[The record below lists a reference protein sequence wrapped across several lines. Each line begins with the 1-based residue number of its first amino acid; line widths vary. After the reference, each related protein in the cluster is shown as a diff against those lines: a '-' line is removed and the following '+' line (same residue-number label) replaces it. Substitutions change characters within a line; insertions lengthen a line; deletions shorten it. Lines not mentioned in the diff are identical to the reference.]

1 MVGYGVRRRS
11 WAAVAAVL
19 GLAGSL
25 LAAGVAPPA
34 GAAAGE
40 ADNEAVYSACV
51 GPALESA
58 GLVDVAGSFA
68 EDAVNCLAHFEIT
81 RGRTA
86 TEYDPGAPVLR
97 WEMALFLA
105 RAAAPAGITLPAV
118 PDQNF
123 TDIDEVFEG
132 GRTAI
137 AQMAHLGIMPG
148 RSSTSFRPELQVSR
162 AEMAEMLDAFLGE
175 AELGLGA
182 LGGSVDGL
190 SDVSPDD
197 DVFEDIEGTTRG
209 QHAAI
214 RRMFEAGV
222 AKGTAGGR
230 FNPGALVTRAQMAV
244 FITRMLAHT
253 TARPMGVTL
262 QAAASEATTGESV
275 ELAVSVRGSDLMAM
289 PDAAV
294 DVFSAA
300 DPDDAFGEDGR
311 CSDAVS
317 AVGGS
322 KVCEIASGDSSTDPS
337 GDLELSADDLAES
350 LTVWAWRGD
359 VGDVYDS
366 DDMSASSVR
375 IAVTKPGTKLQVT
388 DDMPEGASTTSFGQ
402 RVVFTLQVVD
412 EDGKA
417 AAVEGVPVTVA
428 VLETV
433 TNAGPEPDVSSTT
446 SSTNSYKTDSE
457 GSIELSFRQ
466 TDPRSGS
473 GSKGD
478 KAWLDLD
485 ITPGSKDGVE
495 FELDDKTTL
504 KKAGPEAG
512 AAEGDAA
519 VFWRDAAPVPT
530 ALTLSQDVAYH
541 EATTAGQ
548 GASHRITAKL
558 TDQYGQGIG
567 RASIFFRSDDQ
578 EGVGA
583 AGDGLTVVTDV
594 EQVFWQNGAEH
605 VRFCDDPIITLDNEP
620 LYDGLTAL
628 RCLDGEPKDTT
639 RRTTRPNGEAVFTY
653 SRDSDRTGIETI
665 WASYELTPARGGA
678 EAEVLVSNRIY
689 HYWAESADSG
699 SVSGRLL
706 AADADANR
714 AVIYAPEG
722 PMIFEYDSN
731 DQLDSLDGPD
741 LYANFH
747 EHMGRSADAK
757 PPTHLRVNGYQDRAR
772 AVNQL
777 ILSRERAIQPS
788 SEVLSLV
795 GEGARIAASDTG
807 VVVIGS
813 GRDQVLI
820 FDGADD
826 ADPQIIESDERG
838 NGLPWCTWVL
848 LGQCSPQIIESDELG
863 NSLGY
868 DVAIS
873 DDGAVI
879 AAGAPYHT
887 GGGRG
892 GAVFV
897 YTRGAGGVYTQAAVL
912 SGEESASWMIQE
924 RTGDSDQL
932 FGSGVDVSGDGRTI
946 VVTAPGDRRARAIGA
961 QCDSLQS
968 NPPSLCIE
976 GFIRVFEMPGAGWA
990 DDGGGDTDTSF
1001 GFLPSDLSLVGSRN
1015 GISVSDDGSVV
1026 AVGSPG
1032 IRSIDGSSDA
1042 GGVYVY
1048 ARPSSGWSTGPLGP
1062 PRSAD
1067 AKLTLAGTD
1076 AHTSTEGYFG
1086 GFEGRRLGAGVRI
1099 SGDGSTVVLPGYNI
1113 FIDSYEPD
1121 AVRQELY
1128 VFDRPAGGWTGGLT
1142 IDDYEVL
1149 TPDGLEED
1157 EFFGRWVDVN
1167 DDGSEVISGRYLR
1180 QDGDYRGSVV
1190 LFARSGAG
1198 WSVNSEFLGGEA
1210 GTGYGRYAVFAGDD
1224 AITAM
1229 DRFGGRLTT
1238 ISR

>member
-1 MVGYGVRRRS
+1 MVGYGVRRRP
-11 WAAVAAVL
+11 WLAVAAVL

-81 RGRTA
+81 RGRTD

-97 WEMALFLA
+97 WQMALFLA

-123 TDIDEVFEG
+123 TDIEEVFEG
-132 GRTAI
+132 ARTAI
-137 AQMAHLGIMPG
+137 AQMAHLGIMLG
-148 RSSTSFRPELQVSR
+148 YGGSSTSFRPDAQVSR
-162 AEMAEMLDAFLGE
+162 AEMAEMLDAFLGG

-182 LGGSVDGL
+182 LGGSVDEL

-197 DVFEDIEGTTRG
+197 DVFDDIEGTQRG

-222 AKGTAGGR
+222 AKGTADGR
-230 FNPGALVTRAQMAV
+230 FNPGALVTRGQMAV

-253 TARPMGVTL
+253 VARPRGVTV
-262 QAAASEATTGESV
+262 QAAESEATTGESV
-275 ELAVSVRGSDLMAM
+275 ELAVSVRDSGLMAM
-289 PDAAV
+289 PDAVV
-294 DVFSAA
+294 DVFSAP

-311 CSDAVS
+311 CSADAVS

-322 KVCEIASGDSSTDPS
+322 KVCEITVGDSSTGPS

-350 LTVWAWRGD
+350 LTVWAWTGD

-366 DDMSASSVR
+366 DDMSAPSVR
-375 IAVTKPGTKLQVT
+375 IAVTKPGTKLKVT
-388 DDMPEGASTTSFGQ
+388 DDMPEGATTTSFGQ
-402 RVVFTLQVVD
+402 RVAFTLQVVD
-412 EDGKA
+412 EDGKE

-428 VLETV
+428 VVETV
-433 TNAGPEPDVSSTT
+433 TNVGPEPDVSSTT
-446 SSTNSYKTDSE
+446 SSTSSYKTDSK

-473 GSKGD
+473 GNTGD

-485 ITPGSKDGVE
+485 ITPGSKDGVA

-504 KKAGPEAG
+504 KKAGREAG

-519 VFWRDAAPVPT
+519 VYWRDAAPQPT
-530 ALTLSQDVAYH
+530 ALTLSQDVVYH
-541 EATTAGQ
+541 EATVAGS

-583 AGDGLTVVTDV
+583 AGDGLAVVTYDE

-628 RCLDGEPKDTT
+628 RCLDGEPKETN
-639 RRTTRPNGEAVFTY
+639 RRTTRPNGEAVFSY
-653 SRDSDRTGIETI
+653 SRDSDRIGIETI

-678 EAEVLVSNRIY
+678 DAEVLVSNRIY
-689 HYWAESADSG
+689 HFWAKSADSG
-699 SVSGRLL
+699 WVSGRLL

-731 DQLDSLDGPD
+731 DHLDSLDGPD

-747 EHMGRSADAK
+747 EHMGRSADAR
-757 PPTHLRVNGYQDRAR
+757 PPTHLRVDGYQDRAR
-772 AVNQL
+772 AVNHL
-777 ILSRERAIQPS
+777 ILSREQAMQPS
-788 SEVLSLV
+788 SEVISLV

-820 FDGADD
+820 FGGADD
-826 ADPQIIESDERG
+826 ADPQIIESDER
-838 NGLPWCTWVL
+838 
-848 LGQCSPQIIESDELG
+848 G

-897 YTRGAGGVYTQAAVL
+897 YTRGAGGVYTQTAVL

-924 RTGDSDQL
+924 QTGGSDQL

-946 VVTAPGDRRARAIGA
+946 VVTAPGDLRARAIGA

-976 GFIRVFEMPGAGWA
+976 GFIRVFEMPDTGWA

-1048 ARPSSGWSTGPLGP
+1048 ERPSSGWSTGPLGP

-1067 AKLTLAGTD
+1067 AKLTLAGAD

-1086 GFEGRRLGAGVRI
+1086 GYEGRRLGAGVRI

-1167 DDGSEVISGRYLR
+1167 GDGSEVISGRYLR

-1190 LFARSGAG
+1190 LFARSGGG